1 MLEWKETRNLIFKL
15 AGKRLDQ
22 EHEVTYLGVS
32 LSENGITD
40 TKLLERIRS
49 EKNAVHQLRPLGVY
63 AHGVSQMKAIRI
75 IQGSNPTQMGVC
87 NASLA
92 LDG

>member
-1 MLEWKETRNLIFKL
+1 MTWNTEKGKSEVLESKETRDLIFKL
-15 AGKRLDQ
+15 AGKCLEQ
-22 EHEVTYLGVS
+22 EPEVSYLGVS

-49 EKNAVHQLRPLGVY
+49 AKDAVHQLRPLGVY

-75 IQGSNPTQMGVC
+75 
-87 NASLA
+87 
-92 LDG
+92 